1 MMYPQKMPRWK
12 DMAQEL
18 AELHID
24 PFLNLSDFLL
34 SVDLSTNFA
43 NAQFLYDYADAECL
57 EDDPQRIQIIIT
69 AVYLQNKTKYETLR
83 DTYPFSQMRKR
94 IRSPDITRETEGSSG
109 TTIDTARNQTET
121 RTDTPQSYKETREHY
136 VNPFDNTGYKTES
149 KDEVSE
155 SGSRKIETKYTGTP
169 DHTASSSEG
178 SRTETETGT
187 ETITETVIGSDRLT
201 MAEAMQDM
209 AAASNLWQVIEK
221 DIAAKLFLQVWR
233 L

>member
-1 MMYPQKMPRWK
+1 MIYPQKMPRWK
-12 DMAQEL
+12 EMAQEL
-18 AELHID
+18 ADLHID
-24 PFLNLSDFLL
+24 PFLNLNDFLE

-94 IRSPDITRETEGSSG
+94 IRSPDIEKTTSGESG
-109 TTIDTARNQTET
+109 TTVTTERKQHEITTET
-121 RTDTPQSYKETREHY
+121 PQNYKETRERS

-149 KDEVSE
+149 KDEISE
-155 SGSRKIETKYTGTP
+155 TGSRQTETSYSGNP
-169 DHTASSSEG
+169 DETVSSSEG